1 MSSQSKPSAK
11 KLFLPQAI
19 IRQKRNGETLSA
31 EELRF
36 FIDGVTTQSIPD
48 YQISAMLMAIYF
60 KGMTD
65 DELAHWAN
73 AMLHSGEVLDLS
85 SIDRPKVDKH
95 STGGVGDK
103 ISLPLA
109 PAVAACGVAVPMV
122 SGRGLGHT
130 GGTLDKLESIP
141 GFSVNLDVAQFT
153 KLVDT
158 LGLCLIGQTAEI
170 APADKRLY
178 ALRDVTAT
186 VESVPL
192 IASSIMSKKLAEGI
206 DALVLD
212 CKVGHGAFMKTMDE
226 ARELAS
232 AIQVIGKAA
241 GKPVTAVI
249 TDMNAPIGTAIGN
262 ALEVSESIA
271 VLHGGGPA
279 DTRELTV
286 VLGGEMLLAAGV
298 ESDANAAQARIEE
311 VLDNGAAAQCFS
323 KLIEAQGGDPRVV
336 DSPEKILPAASKKTD
351 ILATSNGSVQAIAAR
366 DMGVAGLW
374 LGAGRRAAADAI
386 DPSVGIEVRAK
397 VGDEVAVGDV
407 LATVHHNDRG
417 LEEATTLIEDA
428 YTISKDAGAVATTR
442 ILEVLR

>member
-1 MSSQSKPSAK
+1 MSSEQKSSEQKS
-11 KLFLPQAI
+11 FLPQAI

-178 ALRDVTAT
+178 SLRDVTAT

-298 ESDANAAQARIEE
+298 ESDVEAAQARIEA

-336 DSPEKILPAASKKTD
+336 DSPDTILPAASNKSD
-351 ILATSNGSVQAIAAR
+351 ILATSKGSVQAIAAR

-397 VGDEVAVGDV
+397 VGDEVSVGDV

-417 LEEATTLIEDA
+417 LSEATKLIEDA
-428 YTISKDAGAVATTR
+428 YTISKDAGVVATTR

>member
-1 MSSQSKPSAK
+1 MSS
-11 KLFLPQAI
+11 FLPQAL

-31 EELRF
+31 EQLRF
-36 FIDGVTTQSIPD
+36 FVEGVTSQSIPD
-48 YQISAMLMAIYF
+48 YQVSAMLMAIYF
-60 KGMTD
+60 KGMED
-65 DELAHWAN
+65 GELAVWAD

-85 SIDRPKVDKH
+85 AIDRPKVDKH

-141 GFSVNLDVAQFT
+141 GFSVNLDIQRFT
-153 KLVDT
+153 ELVDT

-212 CKVGHGAFMKTMDE
+212 CKVGHGAFMKTMEE
-226 ARELAS
+226 ARELAG
-232 AIQVIGKAA
+232 AIQIIGKAA

-249 TDMNAPIGTAIGN
+249 TDMNAPIGNTIGN
-262 ALEVSESIA
+262 ALEVAESIE

-286 VLGGEMLLAAGV
+286 VLGGEMLIAAGV
-298 ESDANAAQARIEE
+298 ESDEKAAQHRIET
-311 VLDNGAAAQCFS
+311 VLDNGDAAQCFS
-323 KLIEAQGGDPRVV
+323 KLIEAQGGDPRVM
-336 DSPEKILPAASKKTD
+336 DSPDTILPSASKKSD
-351 ILATSNGSVQAIAAR
+351 VLATHAGTVTGIAAR

-374 LGAGRRAAADAI
+374 LGAGRQAAADAI
-386 DPSVGIEVRAK
+386 DPAVGIELRAK
-397 VGDEVAVGDV
+397 VGDVVAVGDV
-407 LATVHHNDRG
+407 LAQIHHNDKG
-417 LEEATTLIEDA
+417 LHEATKLI
-428 YTISKDAGAVATTR
+428 TGAFATETEAAPVTAR
-442 ILEVLR
+442 AATSRVLEVLR

>member
-1 MSSQSKPSAK
+1 MS
-11 KLFLPQAI
+11 FLPQAI

-36 FIDGVTTQSIPD
+36 FVDGVTSQSIPD
-48 YQISAMLMAIYF
+48 YQVSAMLMAIYF
-60 KGMTD
+60 KGMAD
-65 DELAHWAN
+65 EELANWAN
-73 AMLHSGEVLDLS
+73 AMLHSGKVLDLS

-141 GFSVNLDVAQFT
+141 GFNVNLDIAQFT

-249 TDMNAPIGTAIGN
+249 TDMNAPIGTTIGN

-286 VLGGEMLLAAGV
+286 VIGGEMLLAAGV
-298 ESDANAAQARIEE
+298 ETDIAAAQARIEA

-336 DSPEKILPAASKKTD
+336 DTPEKILPAAAHKTD
-351 ILATSNGSVQAIAAR
+351 ILATSAGSVQAIAGR

-374 LGAGRRAAADAI
+374 LGAGRRAAADSI
-386 DPSVGIEVRAK
+386 DHSVGIEVRAS
-397 VGDEVAVGDV
+397 VGDSISVGDV

-417 LEEATTLIEDA
+417 LAEATKLIQGAYAISTDA
-428 YTISKDAGAVATTR
+428 SQAPTTR

>member
-1 MSSQSKPSAK
+1 MSSLS
-11 KLFLPQAI
+11 FLPQTL
-19 IRQKRNGETLSA
+19 IRQKRNGETLSPD
-31 EELRF
+31 ELRF
-36 FIDGVTTQSIPD
+36 FVEGVTSQTIPD
-48 YQISAMLMAIYF
+48 YQVSAMLMAIYF
-60 KGMTD
+60 RGMAD
-65 DELAHWAN
+65 EELAVWAD
-73 AMLHSGEVLDLS
+73 AMLHSGEVLDLG

-141 GFSVNLDVAQFT
+141 GFSVNLDIGRFT
-153 KLVDT
+153 ELVDT

-170 APADKRLY
+170 APADKRFY
-178 ALRDVTAT
+178 SLRDVTAT

-226 ARELAS
+226 AHELAT
-232 AIQVIGKAA
+232 AIQVIGRAA

-249 TDMNAPIGTAIGN
+249 TDMNAPIGTTIGN

-271 VLHGGGPA
+271 ILRGEGPA
-279 DTRELTV
+279 DSRELTV
-286 VLGGEMLLAAGV
+286 VLGAEMLLAAGV
-298 ESDANAAQARIEE
+298 ESEQGAAKARIET
-311 VLDNGAAAQCFS
+311 VLDNGQAAQCFS
-323 KLIEAQGGDPRVV
+323 KLVEAQGGDPRVV
-336 DSPEKILPAASKKTD
+336 DLPDTVLPQAAHKTD
-351 ILATSNGSVQAIAAR
+351 VLARDAGSIGAIAAR

-374 LGAGRRAAADAI
+374 LGAGRRAAKDSI
-386 DPSVGIEVRAK
+386 DHSVGIELRAK
-397 VGDEVAVGDV
+397 VGDSIQVGDV
-407 LATVHHNDRG
+407 LATVHHNDQG
-417 LEEATTLIEDA
+417 LAEAIKLIEGA
-428 YTISKDAGAVATTR
+428 YTISNSAVEVATSR